1 MQLPDY
7 LRKIL
12 ICVLL
17 LCLMSITFWIRI
29 QGVEHLPA
37 GHFTENDAFLYQWM
51 GDKIA
56 EQGAL
61 PPRDTHRWLPLG
73 RDNGQL
79 LPLYSYTIAYTHK
92 ALAWIF
98 PTLTRYHIQLYITAI
113 CFTLGLGVLFLV
125 LVRSQGLLFA
135 SIVSVLLATLP
146 GSVERS
152 AAGFGDRDAWCWM
165 LGVLA
170 VAVYLWKEQLPLNP
184 SVKGVKGVAEKEGKG
199 IRNWYRYLAT
209 ALAGFIVFLGG
220 LSWESFG
227 LFVLIILCAEL
238 WKFCTTET
246 ESHLKEY
253 LIWILMFVP
262 GLYLLSPAY
271 RSGYT
276 YATHLAA
283 LTLAPPIAVFIMRA
297 LRYLLLKYY
306 PPLRPHA
313 RKLAGGLTLLSFGIG
328 IGYILLQSGT
338 FENTA
343 FIFRENRLM
352 KAMTELVDPNFGYWP
367 GRYGT
372 VFMLGSLG
380 LILGS
385 LYIWKQ
391 NGIPLAIALTLFT
404 ATTFFR
410 WPLSEAIGEGSCDTL
425 FLISL
430 GLTAITLAIACLRKE
445 TAKNELVTV
454 IMLVWFVLWVAL
466 SRGAKRYDFFIG
478 VPLAYGTAWLLWQ
491 LPSTL
496 TQQFK
501 KPQWIPA
508 TIAIAVLI
516 PVLFWTPLGG
526 HANSAV
532 PSAAYWRKPLP
543 GTGDIAQALNWI
555 KTSLPQDTV
564 IAANWSYGSRL
575 NVFGGVKTITDQD
588 TFLPHWIHLYY
599 RHVYCAQDV
608 REALEFL
615 KTHGATHLM
624 LREWGLIDRA
634 STYSYIGSDENSDKR
649 FGFTRLVQL
658 GYKRL
663 SKIEQTPFLYVE
675 EPDITSPPDFI
686 TARLKEGGTARLPYV
701 AFKGTKRHIYKTS
714 IDDNPH
720 GNVILYYDEKGGL
733 EKAFY
738 ISNLGWQS
746 LAVRLYFLGDFSDIF
761 VPIYPTNGEDTAPL
775 KIWEIHYPPDI
786 ETDDKYLAIEPTNEQ
801 AKK

>member
-1 MQLPDY
+1 MQLPIY
-7 LRKIL
+7 LRIIL
-12 ICVLL
+12 ACILL
-17 LCLMSITFWIRI
+17 IYLMFLTFGIRI
-29 QGVEHLPA
+29 QGVERLPP
-37 GHFTENDAFLYQWM
+37 GQFTENDAFLYQWM
-51 GDKIA
+51 ADEIA
-56 EQGAL
+56 EHGIL
-61 PPRDTHRWLPLG
+61 PARDMHRWLPLG
-73 RDNGQL
+73 RDNAQL
-79 LPLYSYTIAYTHK
+79 LPLYSYAIAYTHK
-92 ALAWIF
+92 ALVWFF
-98 PTLTRYHIQLYITAI
+98 PTLTRYHVQLYITAA
-113 CFTLGLGVLFLV
+113 CFTLGLGVLFLF
-125 LVRSQGLLFA
+125 LVRSHGLMFA
-135 SIVSVLLATLP
+135 SIVGVLLATLP

-152 AAGFGDRDAWCWM
+152 AAGLGDRDAWYWM

-170 VAVYLWKEQLPLNP
+170 ITVYLWKEQIPDN
-184 SVKGVKGVAEKEGKG
+184 STEKENKG
-199 IRNWYRYLAT
+199 ISNWYRYFAA

-220 LSWESFG
+220 LSWEGFG
-227 LFVLIILCAEL
+227 LFVLMILCVEL

-246 ESHLKEY
+246 ESHLTEY
-253 LIWILMFVP
+253 LIWMLMFVP
-262 GLYLLSPAY
+262 GLYLISPAY

-283 LTLAPPIAVFIMRA
+283 LTLGPPVAVFIMRG
-297 LRYLLLKYY
+297 LRSLLLKSY
-306 PPLRPHA
+306 PLLRPHA
-313 RKLAGGLTLLSFGIG
+313 RKLAGGLTLFGIAMG
-328 IGYILLQSGT
+328 VGYIMLQSGT

-343 FIFRENRLM
+343 FIFQETRLM
-352 KAMTELVDPNFGYWP
+352 KDMTELVDPNFGYWP

-372 VFMLGSLG
+372 VFILGSLG
-380 LILGS
+380 LVLRS

-391 NGIPLAIALTLFT
+391 YGIPLSIVLSLFT

-410 WPLSEAIGEGSCDTL
+410 WPVSKWIGEGSCDIL

-430 GLTAITLAIACLRKE
+430 GLAAITLAITCFRQE

-454 IMLVWFVLWVAL
+454 AILVWFVLWVAL

-496 TQQFK
+496 AQQLK

-532 PSAAYWRKPLP
+532 PAAAYWRKPLP
-543 GTGDIAQALNWI
+543 GTGDLAQALNWI
-555 KTSLPQDTV
+555 NTELSPDTV
-564 IAANWSYGSRL
+564 MAANWSYGSRL
-575 NVFGGVKTITDQD
+575 NVFGNVKTITDQD

-608 REALEFL
+608 REALVFL

-634 STYSYIGSDENSDKR
+634 STYSYIGSDEKGDKR
-649 FGFTRLVQL
+649 FGFIHLVQL

-663 SKIEQTPFLYVE
+663 SRIEQTPFLYVE
-675 EPDITSPPDFI
+675 EPDIESPSEFI
-686 TARLKEGGTARLPYV
+686 TARLKEGGRAQLPYV
-701 AFKGTKRHIYKTS
+701 VFKGKKRHIYKTT
-714 IDDNPH
+714 NNENLH
-720 GNVILYYDEKGGL
+720 GNVILYYDENGDL
-733 EKAFY
+733 ERAYY
-738 ISNLGWQS
+738 ISDLGWQS

-775 KIWEIHYPPDI
+775 KIWEIHYPADI
-786 ETDDKYLAIEPTNEQ
+786 ETDEKYLATERN
-801 AKK
+801 KR

>member
-1 MQLPDY
+1 MRFPLY
-7 LRKIL
+7 LRIIL
-12 ICVLL
+12 IGILL
-17 LCLMSITFWIRI
+17 FCLLFITLYIRI
-29 QGVEHLPA
+29 QGVEQLQD
-37 GHFTENDAFLYQWM
+37 GQFTENDAFLYQWM
-51 GDKIA
+51 ADEIA
-56 EQGAL
+56 ENGTL

-73 RDNGQL
+73 RDNAQL
-79 LPLYSYTIAYTHK
+79 LPLYSYAITYTHK
-92 ALAWIF
+92 ALVWLF
-98 PTLTRYHIQLYITAI
+98 PALTRYHIQLYITAI
-113 CFTLGLGVLFLV
+113 CFTLGLGVLFLF
-125 LVRSQGLLFA
+125 LVRSHGLLFA
-135 SIVSVLLATLP
+135 SIISVLLATLP

-165 LGVLA
+165 FGVLA
-170 VAVYLWKEQLPLNP
+170 IVVYLWKEQIPLNLSIKEGRREP
-184 SVKGVKGVAEKEGKG
+184 EKERKG
-199 IRNWYRYLAT
+199 ISNWYRYLAT

-227 LFVLIILCAEL
+227 IFVLIILCAEL

-253 LIWILMFVP
+253 LIWMLMFVP
-262 GLYLLSPAY
+262 GLYLISPAY

-283 LTLAPPIAVFIMRA
+283 FTLAPPVAVFIMHG

-306 PPLRPHA
+306 PPLRSHA
-313 RKLAGGLTLLSFGIG
+313 RKLAGGLTLFGIG
-328 IGYILLQSGT
+328 IGIGYMLLQSGT

-343 FIFRENRLM
+343 FIFQENRLM
-352 KAMTELVDPNFGYWP
+352 KDMTELVDPNFGYWP
-367 GRYGT
+367 ARYGT

-385 LYIWKQ
+385 LYLWKQ
-391 NGIPLAIALTLFT
+391 NGIPLATALSLFT

-410 WPLSEAIGEGSCDTL
+410 WPLSELIGEGSCDTL
-425 FLISL
+425 FLVSL
-430 GLTAITLAIACLRKE
+430 GLTAITLAIACFRKE

-454 IMLVWFVLWVAL
+454 IMVVWFLFWVAL

-478 VPLAYGTAWLLWQ
+478 VPLAFGTAWLLWQ
-491 LPSTL
+491 LPATL
-496 TQQFK
+496 AQQFK

-526 HANSAV
+526 HANMAV
-532 PSAAYWRKPLP
+532 PAAAYWRKPLP
-543 GTGDIAQALNWI
+543 GTGDLAQALNWI
-555 KTSLPQDTV
+555 NTELSQGTV
-564 IAANWSYGSRL
+564 MAANWSYGSRL

-624 LREWGLIDRA
+624 LRKWGLINKA
-634 STYSYIGSDENSDKR
+634 NTYSYIGSDENSDRR
-649 FGFTRLVQL
+649 FGLTRLVQL

-663 SKIEQTPFLYVE
+663 SKIEETPFLYIE

-686 TARLKEGGTARLPYV
+686 TARLKEGGIARLPYV
-701 AFKGTKRHIYKTS
+701 AFKGNKRHIHKTS

-720 GNVILYYDEKGGL
+720 GNVILYYDEKDDL
-733 EKAFY
+733 EKAY
-738 ISNLGWQS
+738 HISNLGWQS

-775 KIWEIHYPPDI
+775 KVWEIHYPPGI
-786 ETDDKYLAIEPTNEQ
+786 ETDDKYLAIEPSEQ
-801 AKK
+801 AKE

>member
-1 MQLPDY
+1 MQLPPY

-12 ICVLL
+12 VCALL

-29 QGVEHLPA
+29 QGLERLPA
-37 GHFTENDAFLYQWM
+37 GQFTENDAFLYQWM
-51 GDKIA
+51 ADKIA
-56 EQGAL
+56 KHGNL
-61 PPRDTHRWLPLG
+61 PSRDTHRWLPLG

-79 LPLYSYTIAYTHK
+79 LPLYSFTIAYTHK
-92 ALAWIF
+92 AFAWIF
-98 PTLTRYHIQLYITAI
+98 PTLTRYHIQLYITTI
-113 CFTLGLGVLFLV
+113 CFTLGLGILFLV
-125 LVRSQGLLFA
+125 LVRSHGLLSA

-165 LGVLA
+165 FGVLA
-170 VAVYLWKEQLPLNP
+170 VAVYIWKEQIPLNP
-184 SVKGVKGVAEKEGKG
+184 SVKGVREVGEKEGKG
-199 IRNWYRYLAT
+199 IRNWQRYFAT

-262 GLYLLSPAY
+262 GLYLISPAY

-283 LTLAPPIAVFIMRA
+283 LTLAPPIAVFIMRG
-297 LRYLLLKYY
+297 LKYLLLKYY

-313 RKLAGGLTLLSFGIG
+313 RKLAGGLTLFGIGIG

-338 FENTA
+338 FEKTA
-343 FIFRENRLM
+343 FIFQENRLM
-352 KAMTELVDPNFGYWP
+352 KDMTELVDPNFGYWP
-367 GRYGT
+367 ARYGT

-391 NGIPLAIALTLFT
+391 NGIPLTISLSLFT

-410 WPLSEAIGEGSCDTL
+410 WPLSELIGEGSCDTL
-425 FLISL
+425 FLVSL
-430 GLTAITLAIACLRKE
+430 GLTAITLAIVCIRKE

-491 LPSTL
+491 LPATL
-496 TQQFK
+496 TQQLK
-501 KPQWIPA
+501 KPRWIPV
-508 TIAIAVLI
+508 TIAIAVLL

-532 PSAAYWRKPLP
+532 PAAAYWRKPLP

-564 IAANWSYGSRL
+564 MAANWSYGSRL

-615 KTHGATHLM
+615 KTHGVTHLM

-649 FGFTRLVQL
+649 FGFTRLVKL

-675 EPDITSPPDFI
+675 EPDITSPPNFI
-686 TARLKEGGTARLPYV
+686 TARLKEGGIARLPYV
-701 AFKGTKRHIYKTS
+701 AFKGTKRHINKTS
-714 IDDNPH
+714 IEDNPH
-720 GNVILYYDEKGGL
+720 GNVILYYDEKGDL
-733 EKAFY
+733 EKAFH

-746 LAVRLYFLGDFSDIF
+746 LAVRLYFLGDFPDIF

-786 ETDDKYLAIEPTNEQ
+786 KTDDKYLVIEPTSEQ
-801 AKK
+801 VKE

>member
-1 MQLPDY
+1 MQLPPY

-12 ICVLL
+12 VCVLL
-17 LCLMSITFWIRI
+17 LYLMFLTFGIRI
-29 QGVEHLPA
+29 QGVEYLPA
-37 GHFTENDAFLYQWM
+37 GQFTENDAFLYQWM
-51 GDKIA
+51 AEKIA
-56 EQGAL
+56 ENDTL
-61 PPRDTHRWLPLG
+61 PPRDTHRWLPFG

-79 LPLYSYTIAYTHK
+79 LPLYSYAIAYTHK
-92 ALAWIF
+92 TLARLF
-98 PTLTRYHIQLYITAI
+98 PTLTRYHIQLYITAF
-113 CFTLGLGVLFLV
+113 CFSLGLAVFFLFLV
-125 LVRSQGLLFA
+125 RTHGLLFA

-165 LGVLA
+165 FGVLA
-170 VAVYLWKEQLPLNP
+170 VAIYLWKEQIPLDP
-184 SVKGVKGVAEKEGKG
+184 SVKGERVVPENESKG
-199 IRNWYRYLAT
+199 ISNWRRYFAT

-227 LFVLIILCAEL
+227 IFVLIILCAEL

-246 ESHLKEY
+246 ESHLTEY
-253 LIWILMFVP
+253 LIWMLMFVP
-262 GLYLLSPAY
+262 GLYLISPAY
-271 RSGYT
+271 RTGYT

-283 LTLAPPIAVFIMRA
+283 LTLAPPIAVFIMRG

-306 PPLRPHA
+306 PSLHPHA
-313 RKLAGGLTLLSFGIG
+313 RKLAGGLTLFGIGIG

-343 FIFRENRLM
+343 FIFQENRLM
-352 KAMTELVDPNFGYWP
+352 KDMTELADPNFGYWP
-367 GRYGT
+367 ARYGT

-391 NGIPLAIALTLFT
+391 NGIPLAIAISLFT

-410 WPLSEAIGEGSCDTL
+410 WPLSELIGQGSCDTL

-445 TAKNELVTV
+445 TTKNELVTV
-454 IMLVWFVLWVAL
+454 IILVWFVVWVAL
-466 SRGAKRYDFFIG
+466 SRGAKRYDFFTG

-491 LPSTL
+491 LPATL
-496 TQQFK
+496 TQQLK
-501 KPQWIPA
+501 KPQWISV

-516 PVLFWTPLGG
+516 PVLFWTPFGG
-526 HANSAV
+526 HANRAV

-564 IAANWSYGSRL
+564 MAANWSYGSRL

-599 RHVYCAQDV
+599 RHVYCAKDV

-634 STYSYIGSDENSDKR
+634 FTYSYIGSDENGDKR
-649 FGFTRLVQL
+649 FRFTRLVQL

-686 TARLKEGGTARLPYV
+686 TARLKEGGIAQLPYV
-701 AFKGTKRHIYKTS
+701 AFKGNKRHIHKS
-714 IDDNPH
+714 AIDENPH
-720 GNVILYYDEKGGL
+720 GNAILYYDEDGAL
-733 EKAFY
+733 EKAY
-738 ISNLGWQS
+738 HISNLGWQS

-761 VPIYPTNGEDTAPL
+761 VPIYPTNGEDVASL
-775 KIWEIHYPPDI
+775 KIWEIRYPPDI
-786 ETDDKYLAIEPTNEQ
+786 KTDDKYLAIEPNEQ
-801 AKK
+801 AKE